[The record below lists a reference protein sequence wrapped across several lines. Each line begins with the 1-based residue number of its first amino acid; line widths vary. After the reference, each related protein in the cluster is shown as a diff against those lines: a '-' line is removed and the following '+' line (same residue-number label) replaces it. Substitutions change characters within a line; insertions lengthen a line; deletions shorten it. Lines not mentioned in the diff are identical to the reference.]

1 VLVMGLGWRQDELPS
16 EKRKRMTAAALAFIW
31 LEELAGRLDKSRGLE
46 TVLLELAGNLP
57 GWFKELDA
65 ARPARERTTSRLR
78 RARTALLKAAGH
90 QDVVEALRGC
100 SKAGRGLYPSVLD
113 VPYSADEGTSLGR
126 FSAMRTLGAV
136 LLVACAT
143 GCERSPQPAPTA
155 LASATPSST
164 TSAAKPPAASSA
176 GEPQVASSVSRSPVG
191 SAAAASSSA
200 PAASGRAAGGATIA
214 GIDARCAPAEKLARE
229 ATSADQIFANVQS
242 TDMDPGTWQRFTS
255 DADLKRK
262 TKDKFVYDGAAVWRA
277 RNAWTLVA
285 MTLSSPS
292 GDWVQFVDYCYRP
305 TGTLA
310 KREATLNTFVTGD
323 EVDDGVSRLRT
334 TYVGANGRVLAQ
346 RAKVRNLKTLKPAP
360 GRQFM
365 QNDEPEYLTISQLPF
380 AGLLRRAGVPASR

>member
-1 VLVMGLGWRQDELPS
+1 LQQGGTRALPLGSRRAVQRGRGDI
-16 EKRKRMTAAALAFIW
+16 AGAFQCHADSGCG
-31 LEELAGRLDKSRGLE
+31 LAGRVRDGVRAESSASAHGLGE
-46 TVLLELAGNLP
+46 CHAEFDN
-57 GWFKELDA
+57 
-65 ARPARERTTSRLR
+65 
-78 RARTALLKAAGH
+78 
-90 QDVVEALRGC
+90 
-100 SKAGRGLYPSVLD
+100 
-113 VPYSADEGTSLGR
+113 LGR
-126 FSAMRTLGAV
+126 
-136 LLVACAT
+136 
-143 GCERSPQPAPTA
+143 E
-155 LASATPSST
+155 
-164 TSAAKPPAASSA
+164 
-176 GEPQVASSVSRSPVG
+176 ASSVSRSPVG